1 MAKLVFNQAVVM
13 QQINSGAVEGLAKA
27 AGHILTEATKTVPIE
42 EGIMSGDG
50 NTSVDAASLKATV
63 YYEGESN
70 PYVVKQHE
78 DMSLR
83 HDPGRRAKWLEL
95 AAQEEAGTV
104 ERIIAEEIR
113 KAHR

>member
-1 MAKLVFNQAVVM
+1 MAKLVWTGKIALDH
-13 QQINSGAVEGLAKA
+13 INAGAVEGLAKA

-42 EGIMSGDG
+42 EGVMSGDG
-50 NTSVDAASLKATV
+50 NTSVDAQGLRATV

-78 DMSLR
+78 DLTLR

-95 AAQEEAGTV
+95 TAQEEESAV
-104 ERIIAEEIR
+104 RNIIAEEVR